1 MGYSICADLCHTTAN
16 PLSIERKKRMHRIAL
31 LMLISLVLIFPM
43 GRYSQAQG
51 TNKPLILPF
60 QDGPGLDTW
69 LFGQTYGNT
78 TGAYNFGDLWYSAG
92 QGLHFGLD
100 FSAAC
105 GTPLVAV
112 ADGVVAY
119 VDNLNFGSAPH
130 NLIIRHEALGLTSL
144 YGHLLDRAP
153 VQEGQFVEQ
162 GELVGYSGDPD
173 ETCASRPHLH
183 LEIRSLDYR
192 TTYNPITYMQAN
204 WHTLALIGRFGGRF
218 FQIDLNNA
226 RQWQTLEDQPDVAF
240 GGRRLN
246 AYTETWPLSN
256 NQLPPLLVPPD
267 SNATDIDTDANVTF
281 QTLDNTGCCADFW
294 WHTTDAN
301 TLYTLD
307 GGANSRA
314 SVFTWDASAGQMVSM
329 GPETPFLYS
338 PDFSHTLAQVGDNVR
353 ILELASGTAWEVN
366 TNGNPAGL
374 NASNTHL
381 MWVERESVFVPG
393 QNSAVNAIYISDV
406 RDRSGNYEPVQI
418 MAERGLDGNWLD
430 DHRLLVTWRE
440 DDNTRIDIVDINTR
454 QSYILGRWYRPRGFS
469 IAPGGSRMVYYLSS
483 QPDPANNGMYLIDI
497 AEGAQPQRLD
507 WFGGYRWR
515 DENSLFVI
523 PFEPENALH
532 ELGLF
537 TVADGQLRMLTDR
550 DTQPFAVMNGQWAV
564 NADGSK
570 IAFRNVL
577 DGNFWMMRVE

>member
-1 MGYSICADLCHTTAN
+1 MRRMFFLVVMLLAVML
-16 PLSIERKKRMHRIAL
+16 PLAGISKAQQ
-31 LMLISLVLIFPM
+31 LI
-43 GRYSQAQG
+43 
-51 TNKPLILPF
+51 NKPLILPF
-60 QDGPGLDTW
+60 QDGPALDTW
-69 LFGQTYGNT
+69 LLGQAYGNT

-119 VDNLNFGSAPH
+119 VDNLSFGSAPH
-130 NLIIRHEALGLTSL
+130 NLILRHDAIGLTSL

-153 VQEGQFVEQ
+153 VTEGQIVKQ

-173 ETCASRPHLH
+173 ETCFSRPHLH
-183 LEIRSLDYR
+183 LEIRSSDYR
-192 TTYNPITYMQAN
+192 TTYNPVNYMQAN
-204 WHTLALIGRFGGRF
+204 WHTLALVGRFGGRF

-226 RQWQTLEDQPDVAF
+226 RQWQSLEDQPDVAF

-246 AYTETWPLSN
+246 AYTESWPLLN

-267 SNATDIDTDANVTF
+267 ANAIDIPQDTPVTM
-281 QTLDNTGCCADFW
+281 QMLDGTGCCPDFW
-294 WHTTDAN
+294 WHSMDAN

-307 GGANSRA
+307 GAPGSRA
-314 SVFTWDASAGQMVSM
+314 SVYTWDADAGQMVSM
-329 GPETPFLYS
+329 GPETPYLYS
-338 PDFSHTLAQVGDNVR
+338 PDFSHTVAQIGDNVQ
-353 ILELASGTAWEVN
+353 ILELATGIAWQVN

-393 QNSAVNAIYISDV
+393 QTSAVNAIYMADV
-406 RDRSGNYEPVQI
+406 RDRSGNYAPIQVL
-418 MAERGLDGNWLD
+418 AERGLDGNWLD

-440 DDNTRIDIVDINTR
+440 DNNTRIDIVDINTGQR
-454 QSYILGRWYRPRGFS
+454 YNLGTWYRPRGFS

-483 QPDPANNGMYLIDI
+483 QPDPADNGMYLIDI
-497 AEGAQPQRLD
+497 AEGSQPQRLD
-507 WFGGYRWR
+507 WFGAYRWR

-523 PFEPENALH
+523 PFEPENAIH

-537 TVADGQLRMLTDR
+537 TVADGQLRMLTVR
-550 DTQPFAVMNGQWAV
+550 NMQPFAVMNGQWDV

-570 IAFRNVL
+570 IAFRNAL
-577 DGNFWMMRVE
+577 DGNFWMMDLK